1 MENKQVY
8 IIPPDMRQTFRI
20 GGLEWKECIAVAVIF
35 FITLLLIGK
44 NISSEWHLLA
54 FPVASVFL
62 LWHKDREDNAFYI
75 ILKFLRFSLE
85 AQEFV
90 LPVRKETKK

>member
-35 FITLLLIGK
+35 FVTVLLIGK
-44 NISSEWHLLA
+44 NISSEWHFLA
-54 FPVASVFL
+54 VPVASVIL
-62 LWHKDREDNAFYI
+62 LWRNGREDNAFYK
-75 ILKFLRFSLE
+75 ILKFLRFSVE
-85 AQEFV
+85 TQEFI
-90 LPVRKETKK
+90 LPMRKESKK

>member
-35 FITLLLIGK
+35 FITFLI
-44 NISSEWHLLA
+44 
-54 FPVASVFL
+54 
-62 LWHKDREDNAFYI
+62 
-75 ILKFLRFSLE
+75 
-85 AQEFV
+85 
-90 LPVRKETKK
+90 LPKSCRGR